1 MIAVLTLSIVGC
13 TETETEEIVLP
24 PTRYGN
30 GGGLA
35 EYMTFDVADFY
46 ANAEVVARVKVG
58 NWRWEDRV
66 EEYTYFEAQ
75 ALECYKGSLPEKF
88 TLMQPATSDLTL
100 HTEIFTYGNEKILFL
115 SKAAP
120 GRSPYQDT
128 YGCGDISA
136 MDVSYDNGGDRYVLV
151 SHPFVAG
158 SIPRT
163 TPAKD
168 LPAAEVKENLIKSDP
183 ILEVRIKGA
192 QVLSEEDIKLFFASL
207 EQEQNIAPPP
217 ERETGILPLTRFTRK
232 GGSYWWDEEDSLESI
247 YAEADVVARLTVGD
261 WLGEDAELEA
271 TYYEATV
278 IETFKG
284 DIPKNFILKQN
295 GYTQEGAI
303 LLFTYGNEVLL
314 FLKAD
319 EDPKYKNTYTEI
331 KNSTVVDIAYDDAG
345 NDYYLARFDKFGATF
360 PCRTLDDYEESYDI
374 YNNLLEQDLMIGVL
388 RDIWRGTFERNRPYT
403 FPANALNEWFAEQK
417 NG

>member
-1 MIAVLTLSIVGC
+1 M
-13 TETETEEIVLP
+13 
-24 PTRYGN
+24 
-30 GGGLA
+30 
-35 EYMTFDVADFY
+35 
-46 ANAEVVARVKVG
+46 
-58 NWRWEDRV
+58 
-66 EEYTYFEAQ
+66 
-75 ALECYKGSLPEKF
+75 PENF
-88 TLMQPATSDLTL
+88 TLMQSASSKITL
-100 HTEIFTYGNEKILFL
+100 EGPIFTYGNEKILFM

-128 YGCGDISA
+128 YGCGGLSA
-136 MDVSYDNGGDRYVLV
+136 MDVSYDNDGKRYILIE
-151 SHPFVAG
+151 HPLVAG

-163 TPAKD
+163 TASRELPIAEIIENAVAK
-168 LPAAEVKENLIKSDP
+168 DP
-183 ILEVRIKGA
+183 ILELSLSNGTNVFTEENIK
-192 QVLSEEDIKLFFASL
+192 EFFAAL
-207 EQEQNIAPPP
+207 DQGEQYIRP
-217 ERETGILPLTRFTRK
+217 EKGTGVLPLTRFTRK

-388 RDIWRGTFERNRPYT
+388 RDIWQGTFERHRPYT
-403 FPANALNEWFAEQK
+403 FPADALNEWFAEQK